1 MNQITQSRIQTY
13 KPSVNRRP
21 RTIERLR
28 NNDRLEAW
36 RWYKGIVGPFFRD
49 WGWWKFSVFFVYFCT
64 LDYRLFG
71 KVKRGI
77 KKLGLTM
84 NIYNLFIQRRVYEKR
99 IWGIRKLTCLSLEC
113 GQSSTT
119 QRLFPLHIFH
129 LTWSISKYLLLL
141 IWWGVLW
148 ADTSGFCTYKFWVF

>member
-84 NIYNLFIQRRVYEKR
+84 NIYIICSFKGESMRRGFEVSENLHAYLWNVGNLQP
-99 IWGIRKLTCLSLEC
+99 LSA
-113 GQSSTT
+113 SS
-119 QRLFPLHIFH
+119 LC
-129 LTWSISKYLLLL
+129 
-141 IWWGVLW
+141 
-148 ADTSGFCTYKFWVF
+148 TSFL